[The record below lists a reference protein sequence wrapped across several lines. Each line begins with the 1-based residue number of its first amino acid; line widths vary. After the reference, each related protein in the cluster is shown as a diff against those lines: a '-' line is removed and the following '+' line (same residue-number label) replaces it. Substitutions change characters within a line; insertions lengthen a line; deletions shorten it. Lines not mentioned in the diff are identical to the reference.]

1 MKFLKPINDGKSIND
16 KRVFI
21 LETEETIFD
30 VSVKHYL
37 IDEGDC
43 LRLHYQVDDSKKL
56 VETRYS
62 VTSSDYLNE
71 KEVIDII
78 TMQFES
84 TRLYNGL
91 PRFGSPGF
99 LTEEDFNKII
109 SGIKSELDKNND
121 LANASTTPFINYLD
135 SQSLN
140 PKPSGHNKYSW
151 LADCPFSNRKHFM
164 MVSTKENTY
173 GCGWCKKKGSQ
184 KDLEDYF
191 KNKP

>member
-1 MKFLKPINDGKSIND
+1 MKFLKPINDGMSIND

-37 IDEGDC
+37 IDEGGC
-43 LRLHYQVDDSKKL
+43 LRLHYQVDDSNKL
-56 VETRYS
+56 EETRYS
-62 VTSSDYLNE
+62 VKSSDFLNK

-109 SGIKSELDKNND
+109 SGIKSELDKNN
-121 LANASTTPFINYLD
+121 AFATPFINYLE

-151 LADCPFSNRKHFM
+151 LADCVFSNHGHYM

-173 GCGWCKKKGSQ
+173 GCGWCREKGNQ
-184 KDLEDYF
+184 IDLEDYF

>member
-1 MKFLKPINDGKSIND
+1 MKFLETINDGKSIND

-37 IDEGDC
+37 IDEGDY
-43 LRLHYQVDDSKKL
+43 LRLNNQVDDSKKL
-56 VETRYS
+56 EETTYS
-62 VTSSDYLNE
+62 VKSGDYLNE

-84 TRLYNGL
+84 TRLYSGL
-91 PRFGSPGF
+91 PRFGSSGF

-121 LANASTTPFINYLD
+121 LANAFATPFINYLE
-135 SQSLN
+135 SQSLRPN
-140 PKPSGHNKYSW
+140 PSGNNKYSW
-151 LADCPFSNRKHFM
+151 VVNCPFSSHGHYM

-173 GCGWCKKKGSQ
+173 GCGWCKKKGNQ
-184 KDLEDYF
+184 KDLEEYL
-191 KNKP
+191 KTS